1 MPHRAASPSILLVG
15 GGNMGL
21 ALLDGWLQQGTPASS
36 ITVVE
41 PAEAS
46 AAQAARRGARVV
58 PDPSLLGPSTA
69 PEVVVLAVKPQVIDA
84 ILPLYAPLAER
95 GAAILSIAAGKTTS
109 ALNRGLGG
117 RAAVVRAMPNTP
129 AAIRL
134 GITVAFATTLVS
146 DAQRASCDA
155 LLACVGSVL
164 WIDDERLMDAVTAVS
179 GSGPA
184 YVFLLA
190 ECLGRAGVEAGLP
203 EETAARLARE
213 TVAGAG
219 ALLARCEQ
227 SVEVL
232 RANVTSPGG
241 TTAAALSILSAA
253 DGLQPL
259 LTRAVA
265 AAAKRAGEL
274 AG

>member
-1 MPHRAASPSILLVG
+1 
-15 GGNMGL
+15 MGL
-21 ALLDGWLQQGTPASS
+21 ALLDGWLDEGTPASS

-41 PAEAS
+41 PAEAN
-46 AAQAARRGARVV
+46 AAQAAGRGVRVV
-58 PDPSLLGPSTA
+58 PEPSLLGSSIV

-84 ILPLYAPLAER
+84 ILPSYAPLVGR
-95 GAAILSIAAGKTTS
+95 GATILSVAAGKTTS
-109 ALNRGLGG
+109 SLNRGLGG
-117 RAAVVRAMPNTP
+117 NAAVVRAMPNTP

-134 GITVAFATTLVS
+134 GISVAYATSLVS
-146 DAQRASCDA
+146 AAQRARCDA

-164 WIDDERLMDAVTAVS
+164 WVDDERLMDAVTAVS

-219 ALLARCEQ
+219 ALLARSPLQ
-227 SVEVL
+227 AEVL

-241 TTAAALSILSAA
+241 TTAAALSILTAA
-253 DGLQPL
+253 DGMQPL

-265 AAAKRAGEL
+265 AATKRAGEL

>member
-1 MPHRAASPSILLVG
+1 
-15 GGNMGL
+15 MGL
-21 ALLDGWLQQGTPASS
+21 ALLDGWLEEGTPASS

-41 PAEAS
+41 PAQAN
-46 AAQAARRGARVV
+46 AGQAAGRGARVI
-58 PDPSLLGPSTA
+58 PDPSALGSSTI

-84 ILPLYAPLAER
+84 ILPRYAPLAER

-109 ALNRGLGG
+109 ALNEGLGG
-117 RAAVVRAMPNTP
+117 RAALVRAMPNMP
-129 AAIRL
+129 AAIRS
-134 GITVAFATTLVS
+134 GISVAYATSLVS
-146 DAQRASCDA
+146 AEQRARCEA

-190 ECLGRAGVEAGLP
+190 ECLGRAGVQAGLP
-203 EETAARLARE
+203 EDTAARLARE

-219 ALLARCEQ
+219 ALLAR
-227 SVEVL
+227 STLPVEVL

-241 TTAAALSILSAA
+241 TTAAALSILAGE

-265 AAAKRAGEL
+265 AATRRAGEL